1 MNNINTILRACE
13 ITIALAVILT
23 AVIITGAYH
32 RKIEGKE
39 LIINQLQNKVQQQI
53 ELIDALQQ

>member
-1 MNNINTILRACE
+1 MNDINIILRACE
-13 ITIALAVILT
+13 IALAVILT

-32 RKIEGKE
+32 RKIEEKE